1 MTIWR
6 RLSNNLSVRGI
17 KLMNDESI
25 NDDFYFWGIDGC
37 KGGWFCIGLTNAGDH
52 CSLVAADIIDAHSK
66 LQKRG
71 AKIAL
76 IDIPIGL
83 SDNDKKRI
91 CDDKAKECIGPRR
104 SSVFP
109 VPCRQALEAFC
120 ADGAEAA
127 KKVNHQITGRSLSK
141 QTLAIMKKIAEVDG
155 FMRGNESENFF
166 REVHPEVCFWA
177 LNGDVSL
184 AHGKKEKEGRCERL
198 EILRRYSANTKR
210 PLNIDA
216 IYNKSLCEHPRKTVA
231 CDDVLDA
238 LAAALTAKNVC
249 AKQPRTLPTAPA
261 KDARGLT
268 MEMVCVI
275 NRP

>member
-25 NDDFYFWGIDGC
+25 NGDFYFWGIDGC

-83 SDNDKKRI
+83 SDNDEERT
-91 CDDKAKECIGPRR
+91 CDIDARQCIGPRR
-104 SSVFP
+104 RSVFR
-109 VPCRQALEAFC
+109 VPCRQALKVFSV
-120 ADGAEAA
+120 DGAEAA
-127 KKVNHQITGRSLSK
+127 KKVNHQITRRSLSN

-155 FMRGNESENFF
+155 FVRGNESKNFF

-177 LNGDVSL
+177 LNGDVPL
-184 AHGKKEKEGRCERL
+184 AHKKKGKDGRCERL
-198 EILRRYSANTKR
+198 EILRRYSVNAKR

-231 CDDVLDA
+231 YDDVLDA
-238 LAAALTAKNVC
+238 LAAALTAKIGYE
-249 AKQPRTLPTAPA
+249 KGYRTLPTAPA
-261 KDARGLT
+261 KDSRGLT

>member
-1 MTIWR
+1 
-6 RLSNNLSVRGI
+6 
-17 KLMNDESI
+17 MNDESI

-37 KGGWFCIGLTNAGDH
+37 RGGWFCIGLTNAGDH

-66 LQKRG
+66 LKKRG

-83 SDNDKKRI
+83 SDNDKERT
-91 CDDKAKECIGPRR
+91 CDVEARRCIESRS

-109 VPCRQALEAFC
+109 APCRCALEVFSAC
-120 ADGAEAA
+120 GEEAA
-127 KKVNHQITGRSLSK
+127 KKVNRQITGRSLSK
-141 QTLAIMKKIAEVDG
+141 QSLAIMKKIAEVDG
-155 FMRGNESENFF
+155 FVRGNKSKNFF

-184 AHGKKEKEGRCERL
+184 AYSKRKMEGRCERL
-198 EILRRYSANTKR
+198 EILRRYLANTKR

-216 IYNKSLCEHPRKTVA
+216 IYNKSLREYPRKTVA

-238 LAAALTAKNVC
+238 LAAALTAKIGYE
-249 AKQPRTLPTAPA
+249 KGYRTLPDAPA
-261 KDARGLT
+261 KKSHGLT

>member
-1 MTIWR
+1 
-6 RLSNNLSVRGI
+6 
-17 KLMNDESI
+17 MNDESI
-25 NDDFYFWGIDGC
+25 NGDFYFWGIDGC

-83 SDNDKKRI
+83 SDNDEERT
-91 CDDKAKECIGPRR
+91 CDVEARRCIESRS

-109 VPCRQALEAFC
+109 APCRCALEVFSAC
-120 ADGAEAA
+120 GEEAA

-141 QTLAIMKKIAEVDG
+141 QSLAIMKKIAEVDG
-155 FMRGNESENFF
+155 FMRGNESKNFF

-177 LNGDVSL
+177 LNGDVPL
-184 AHGKKEKEGRCERL
+184 AHGKRKMEGRCERL
-198 EILRRYSANTKR
+198 EILRRYSLNTKR

-231 CDDVLDA
+231 YDDVLDA
-238 LAAALTAKNVC
+238 LAAALTARNVY

-261 KDARGLT
+261 KDSRGLT

-275 NRP
+275 NCP